1 MILLDT
7 HALVWMD
14 KDDPC
19 LGAEARRLIQ
29 EAWDGQIACV
39 SAVSF
44 WECAI
49 LLAKRRLALRLPA
62 LEWRAE
68 LLDQGLTEHPLDG
81 QCGIVAAQLDL
92 PHKDPAD
99 RFIAATAIA
108 HEATLITADDN
119 LLRWRHKALRRHDA
133 RK

>member
-14 KDDPC
+14 TDNPT
-19 LGAEARRLIQ
+19 LGAGARHMIQ
-29 EAWDGQIACV
+29 EAWEEQDLYV
-39 SAVSF
+39 SPISF
-44 WECAI
+44 WECAM
-49 LLAKRRLALRLPA
+49 LLGKGRLTLRLPPLA
-62 LEWRAE
+62 WRAS
-68 LLDQGLTEHPLDG
+68 LLASGLEEGPLDG
-81 QCGIVAAQLDL
+81 QCAVLAAQLDL

-108 HEATLITADDN
+108 HDATLVTADES